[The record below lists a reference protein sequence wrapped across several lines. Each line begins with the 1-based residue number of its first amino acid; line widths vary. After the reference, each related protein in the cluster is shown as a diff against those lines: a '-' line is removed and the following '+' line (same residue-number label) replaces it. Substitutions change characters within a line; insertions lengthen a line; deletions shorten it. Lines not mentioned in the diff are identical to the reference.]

1 MIRNVE
7 RVLGEIGQ
15 FLRPMSEAPR
25 DGQKILGRS
34 SEGFVICYW
43 DATPT
48 KLAGPTWVEGSDA
61 SRGYLD
67 RYFTGW
73 LDPTALKLVDY
84 AALADLIIAYIDDA
98 TASGDTDALNILY
111 RRVGPD

>member
-1 MIRNVE
+1 MSRNVE

-34 SEGFVICYW
+34 AGGFVVCYW
-43 DATPT
+43 DATPS
-48 KLAGPTWVEGSDA
+48 KLAAPTWVEGPEA
-61 SRGYLD
+61 ARGYLD

-73 LDPTALKLVDY
+73 LDPAKLKLVDY
-84 AALADLIIAYIDDA
+84 AALADLLVAYIDDA
-98 TASGDTDALNILY
+98 HAAGETEALKILY
-111 RRVGPD
+111 RRAEAD